1 MLVGLLDLSYL
12 LLELPPNS
20 EPIPPHSNACSCTCS
35 ERESSVWAAFEVEAE
50 SGVEAV
56 AAAEAEG
63 DAGVEAEVGA
73 GAEGVQPP
81 MSFALPR
88 VSVAQV
94 SQNRTLPHP
103 TCILRV
109 TYIPRTKTVLFYACH
124 DFQRV
129 EAEAFCDLSRG
140 WGNAVGGGHVCLS
153 NATLVRGP

>member
-1 MLVGLLDLSYL
+1 MLVDLLDLSYL
-12 LLELPPNS
+12 LLELLELLPNS

-56 AAAEAEG
+56 AAPEA
-63 DAGVEAEVGA
+63 DVEAGVGA
-73 GAEGVQPP
+73 GAEGAQPP

-109 TYIPRTKTVLFYACH
+109 TYTA
-124 DFQRV
+124 
-129 EAEAFCDLSRG
+129 
-140 WGNAVGGGHVCLS
+140 
-153 NATLVRGP
+153 

>member
-1 MLVGLLDLSYL
+1 MLVDLLDLSYL

-35 ERESSVWAAFEVEAE
+35 ERELSVCAAVEVEAE

-56 AAAEAEG
+56 AA
-63 DAGVEAEVGA
+63 VEAEVKA
-73 GAEGVQPP
+73 GVKGVQPP
-81 MSFALPR
+81 MSVSLPR

-109 TYIPRTKTVLFYACH
+109 TYTA
-124 DFQRV
+124 
-129 EAEAFCDLSRG
+129 
-140 WGNAVGGGHVCLS
+140 
-153 NATLVRGP
+153 

>member
-1 MLVGLLDLSYL
+1 MLVDLLDLSYL
-12 LLELPPNS
+12 LLELPANS

-56 AAAEAEG
+56 TA
-63 DAGVEAEVGA
+63 VQAEV
-73 GAEGVQPP
+73 EGVQPP
-81 MSFALPR
+81 MSVALSH

-109 TYIPRTKTVLFYACH
+109 TYTA
-124 DFQRV
+124 
-129 EAEAFCDLSRG
+129 
-140 WGNAVGGGHVCLS
+140 
-153 NATLVRGP
+153 